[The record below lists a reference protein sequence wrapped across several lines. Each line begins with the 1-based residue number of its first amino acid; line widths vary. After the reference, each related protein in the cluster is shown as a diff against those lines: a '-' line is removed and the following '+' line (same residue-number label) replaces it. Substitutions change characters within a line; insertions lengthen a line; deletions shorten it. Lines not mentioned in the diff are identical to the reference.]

1 MQNLLDSNSDV
12 YLLDEPELGMGNSY
26 ITTAILPKIIGLAK
40 QRKTVIIATHNA
52 NLAVATLPY
61 MSILRTHKNGVYNTY
76 VGNAFYDEL
85 RNIEDEKDFKSWTLE
100 SMHTLEGGKDAFYGR
115 RTDMNQESKIINV
128 KLDKRDK
135 KDYMIFEFEEE
146 IIVCLNEESGQ
157 SELKS
162 VFSVLLTELIK
173 NPVELEY
180 IENKEYKVG
189 LYIDVCKEYIIDLNR
204 EILRVRNNM
213 PDRLNKINLKRE

>member
-1 MQNLLDSNSDV
+1 
-12 YLLDEPELGMGNSY
+12 
-26 ITTAILPKIIGLAK
+26 
-40 QRKTVIIATHNA
+40 
-52 NLAVATLPY
+52 
-61 MSILRTHKNGVYNTY
+61 
-76 VGNAFYDEL
+76 
-85 RNIEDEKDFKSWTLE
+85 
-100 SMHTLEGGKDAFYGR
+100 
-115 RTDMNQESKIINV
+115 MNQESKIINV